1 MQYKILIIM
10 GNHSPLSRAKAEIEK
25 AGSEHGKDFVFEIY
39 PADGMSS
46 EIIEKAKS
54 AHAVLFD
61 GELDKSSLRTLSKN
75 MNLHTLIRRAG
86 DCTLVNDS
94 LGGIYFKDKGFKT
107 NKTFG
112 REAYDTECY
121 SELEIERTARIAY
134 ELYGND
140 ALTLIDKAD
149 ELASGKLWRKIVTD
163 INEDYPYVRVNALT
177 ADVAAEKLADGNLSG
192 VLLTNKLF
200 GDILYGILKLTPF
213 NRNAE
218 RGSQSK
224 GGERFSAIVGDTTL
238 AAYGI
243 FSEADVPCAIKF
255 MLRHSFDI

>member
-121 SELEIERTARIAY
+121 TARIAY

-140 ALTLIDKAD
+140 VITLIDKAD

-177 ADVAAEKLADGNLSG
+177 TDVAAEKLADGNLSG

-200 GDILYGILKLTPF
+200 GEK
-213 NRNAE
+213 
-218 RGSQSK
+218 
-224 GGERFSAIVGDTTL
+224 FSAIVGDTTL

>member
-140 ALTLIDKAD
+140 VITLIDKAD

-177 ADVAAEKLADGNLSG
+177 TDVAAEKLADGNLSG

-200 GDILYGILKLTPF
+200 GDIIFGILKT
-213 NRNAE
+213 
-218 RGSQSK
+218 K
-224 GGERFSAIVGDTTL
+224 GGEKFSAIVGDTTL